1 MWAFGPLLFFASWV
15 VGGQWVDAMDVMG
28 LVEKT
33 VTGLGYEFVDLERA
47 GRGLLRVYIDK
58 PEGVGVEDCAAVSH
72 QLTRLFNIED
82 IPYERLE
89 VSSPG
94 LDRPLR
100 TTADFERF
108 MGRTIKLKTRTPR
121 AGQRNFSGCLSAVDA
136 QTLTLMTA
144 AGELVVER
152 SEVERAQLV
161 PEL

>member
-1 MWAFGPLLFFASWV
+1 
-15 VGGQWVDAMDVMG
+15 MDIVG

-33 VTGLGYEFVDLERA
+33 VTGLGYEFVELERA

-58 PEGVGVEDCAAVSH
+58 PEGVGVEDCATVSH
-72 QLTRLFNIED
+72 QLSRLFNVED

-89 VSSPG
+89 ISSPG

-108 MGRTIKLKTRTPR
+108 MGRDVKVKTRLPQ
-121 AGQRNFSGCLSAVDA
+121 AGQRNFSGRLSAVSEE
-136 QTLTLMTA
+136 TLTLVTTN
-144 AGELVVER
+144 GEWVMER
-152 SEVERAQLV
+152 SEIERAQLV